1 MRYLLDT
8 NVLISLLRNGNSPVA
23 SKILSV
29 GIDSCC
35 IADVTLYELY
45 CGAAY
50 SRFPERE
57 TGRIDLLRSQIA
69 VLDTKSFTKEAAR
82 QKAFLKERGTLIED
96 FDILIGAAAI
106 ANGCTLVTSNVKHLS
121 RLSGLKI
128 EDWGLQSGLEP

>member
-8 NVLISLLRNGNSPVA
+8 NVLISLLRNGNPAVA
-23 SKILSV
+23 SKILAV

-50 SRFPERE
+50 SRFAERE
-57 TGRIDLLRSQIA
+57 TARIDLLRSQIA
-69 VLDTKSFTKEAAR
+69 VLDTKSFAKEAAR
-82 QKAFLKERGTLIED
+82 QKSLLKDHGTLIED

-106 ANGCTLVTSNVKHLS
+106 ANGCTLVTSNVRHLS
-121 RLSGLKI
+121 RLSGVRI
-128 EDWGLQSGLEP
+128 ENWG